1 MDKLRKYQD
10 IVIGYL
16 NEQAQIIPAN
26 LPDIES
32 HVIVDRE
39 NNHFQLL
46 QTGWQESKYIF
57 TVVMHFDI
65 KEEKVWFQRNITE
78 HDAVDV
84 LMERGVA
91 KEDIVLGFRPPF
103 ARAYSGFATA

>member
-1 MDKLRKYQD
+1 MEKLSGYQQIIID
-10 IVIGYL
+10 YL
-16 NEQAQIIPAN
+16 NEQAKIIPAN

-46 QTGWQESKYIF
+46 QTGWQGPKYVF

-65 KEEKVWFQRNITE
+65 KDGKVWFQRNITE

-91 KEDIVLGFRPPF
+91 REDIVLGFRPPY
-103 ARAYSGFATA
+103 ARAYSGFAVA